1 MNKNLY
7 IARKAKGF
15 TEAQLA
21 QELGLSET
29 EYRELECELRQMPLA
44 VMLKASKLFNLT
56 ADYFLASEQRSAQ
69 LRAGAA
75 AEALK
80 ILETSNIESA
90 PAQLGAR
97 IIAMGTRA
105 LILQEE
111 LNAALHENCVLKQ
124 ENEAIKTLYAL
135 LKSSSEDIETGMP

>member
-21 QELGLSET
+21 QVLGLSET
-29 EYRELECELRQMPLA
+29 EYRELECELRQMPLS

-56 ADYFLASEQRSAQ
+56 PDYFLASDKRGAQ
-69 LRAGAA
+69 LRASAA
-75 AEALK
+75 GEALK

-90 PAQLGAR
+90 PVQLGAR

-105 LILQEE
+105 LLLQEE
-111 LNAALHENCVLKQ
+111 LNAALHENHILRQ
-124 ENEAIKTLYAL
+124 ENNAIRKLYAG
-135 LKSSSEDIETGMP
+135 LKPEH